1 MSRPAAGRVR
11 GGPVRRVSIPLV
23 MSWDI
28 FLRRALNSC
37 QRRSMITFVGHRH
50 PQCPCA
56 DLEPLALTP
65 SHVTAGPRTELQMA
79 LSPQAGP
86 QNTSALGLCPE
97 KPGESAS

>member
-1 MSRPAAGRVR
+1 
-11 GGPVRRVSIPLV
+11 
-23 MSWDI
+23 
-28 FLRRALNSC
+28 
-37 QRRSMITFVGHRH
+37 MITFVGHRH

-56 DLEPLALTP
+56 DLEPLALAP